1 MITLCHRCR
10 SDKIGPSITL
20 RYQKRPKPQ
29 EPPWLYREHTVG
41 KYDCITSVLRDLHWL
56 PVRQRLILKLAMT
69 VFKYIHS
76 LEPSYL
82 ASDCVLASSVA
93 GRRHLRSANARTP
106 VLRRTKAAIDIR
118 EFAVSAAVAWNCLPM
133 ELRRMS
139 CSVQTFAQR
148 L

>member
-10 SDKIGPSITL
+10 SDKIGPSTTL

-93 GRRHLRSANARTP
+93 VRRHLRSANARTP
-106 VLRRTKAAIDIR
+106 VLRRTKTAIDTR
-118 EFAVSAAVAWNCLPM
+118 VCCFRCCRMKQFTL
-133 ELRRMS
+133 ELRILS
-139 CSVQTFAQR
+139 CSVQTFAKR